1 MTGHDMVLEDLE
13 DDYQPPRASFFSL
26 ILSLVLHA
34 VLAFI
39 LWTLVYG
46 ISVPTS
52 IRLTASLSTPS
63 NSVTVKVSETI
74 QPVDKIIVEGEE
86 PAKSTNSTI
95 DDLLLEALTERDL
108 DNVDNTIQSE
118 DIVDAPD
125 PSPIVEFFGATA
137 IGTQFVFVVDISYSM
152 KARNGQRFG
161 RAMEELVQAI
171 SNLTPDQSYY
181 VYLFSWRTKMMY
193 YDQSPKFIR
202 AELGHEKKLQR
213 WIKDISLN
221 SGTDPRRAL
230 SLANNMHPDAIFL
243 LSDGQFNH
251 PATLSSE
258 TGWFLPDG
266 TRSQLN
272 VEDGIAKLIASIPVH
287 TISFENPFTKDSM
300 ARIAKL
306 SGGDFRYI
314 KTNSHRPLD
323 SQRFLN
329 AVKEI
334 EETHKKDSNPQSE
347 YRRRLSIAREF
358 IADGELVFAEYIV
371 RPIRNAS
378 PSMIENPVLREILL
392 NVLDEELGE
401 TRLENFENTGKVEQ
415 WLRKHSS

>member
-1 MTGHDMVLEDLE
+1 
-13 DDYQPPRASFFSL
+13 
-26 ILSLVLHA
+26 
-34 VLAFI
+34 
-39 LWTLVYG
+39 
-46 ISVPTS
+46 
-52 IRLTASLSTPS
+52 
-63 NSVTVKVSETI
+63 KC
-74 QPVDKIIVEGEE
+74 
-86 PAKSTNSTI
+86 
-95 DDLLLEALTERDL
+95 
-108 DNVDNTIQSE
+108 
-118 DIVDAPD
+118 
-125 PSPIVEFFGATA
+125 
-137 IGTQFVFVVDISYSM
+137 
-152 KARNGQRFG
+152 
-161 RAMEELVQAI
+161 
-171 SNLTPDQSYY
+171 
-181 VYLFSWRTKMMY
+181 LF
-193 YDQSPKFIR
+193 
-202 AELGHEKKLQR
+202 
-213 WIKDISLN
+213 LN
-221 SGTDPRRAL
+221 
-230 SLANNMHPDAIFL
+230 FL
-243 LSDGQFNH
+243 NR
-251 PATLSSE
+251 P
-258 TGWFLPDG
+258 
-266 TRSQLN
+266 
-272 VEDGIAKLIASIPVH
+272 PVH